1 MLFRALVSASL
12 PLLAFGA
19 QIRRQDPAASSSAAG
34 TTPAGTGTATPA
46 ATSMTPPPEVPI
58 TLVSTNPTAFP
69 LSAIVATPV
78 THTAQ
83 PLASTPSAG
92 QQPSAVGSNAPPLPA
107 ANSIV
112 IANYPA
118 LDKTPPTDSPE
129 VKQWIQDVANSGIP
143 IPSIAPAVA
152 GGCSANPGRAGNSSI
167 CWWTCGQCTRDSDI
181 TTCPDKLTWGVSF
194 DDGPSPDTPRLLDY
208 LQSQNLHSTF
218 FVVGSRALS
227 RPEIL
232 QAEYMA
238 GHQIS
243 VHTWSHSALTT
254 LTNEQIIAELGW
266 TAKIIKDVTGV
277 TPNTFRAPYGDIDDR
292 VRAIGRA
299 MGFTSIIWTGYTNP
313 QTNQLDN
320 FDTND
325 WHIAAG
331 TVSASGVIAA
341 FENILQSATL
351 LNTGFIVLAH
361 DLYQQSVD
369 LAIGYI
375 LPDALARRN
384 PQFKMMSIIECLG
397 MPLANAYKETNDN
410 ATNPVP
416 TGINQ
421 SISYAGA
428 SAAATSTAGHTGG
441 ALSTSPSTLWH
452 VVGLAG
458 ALVAAYT
465 L

>member
-143 IPSIAPAVA
+143 IPTLPLRLREAARQTLAVQEILPSA
-152 GGCSANPGRAGNSSI
+152 GGLVVNALV
-167 CWWTCGQCTRDSDI
+167 T
-181 TTCPDKLTWGVSF
+181 LTLPPAPTNLLGVFLSMM
-194 DDGPSPDTPRLLDY
+194 
-208 LQSQNLHSTF
+208 NLHSTF